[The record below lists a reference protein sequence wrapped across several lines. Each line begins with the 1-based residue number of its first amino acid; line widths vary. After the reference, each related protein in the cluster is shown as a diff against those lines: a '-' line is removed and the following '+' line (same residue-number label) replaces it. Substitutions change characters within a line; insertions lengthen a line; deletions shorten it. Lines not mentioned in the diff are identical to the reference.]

1 MAISKE
7 ESNLISYIRFP
18 LAAMVVLW
26 HTPQFYHVPISF
38 SDNAFVILSTLFSLF
53 VGIVVYVSVPAFFLM
68 SGYLFF
74 LNSSDWEGGAF
85 LNSYISKIKK
95 RIFTLLIPYI
105 LWNSIAM
112 FLNLVKCIAS
122 ALINNK
128 SFSEVISWLMDI
140 FPRGYWVANHRFMG
154 FENFL
159 GIRVYECSP
168 YDSPLWFIRDLM
180 VMTIISPF
188 LFYLIKKLKVVF
200 VVILS
205 ILYITGIWFQIPGFE
220 IRAVLFF
227 SIGAYL
233 AYNKKSLMQ
242 MCKNKSIHIFS
253 VLALVFTIFFYA
265 INSECRFYICR
276 IFILLGT
283 FSIFEIAANVMKRI
297 SISPVFTKTTFF
309 IYAAHRIF
317 IIYVVDSIIR
327 VLIVNAYVANVVSI
341 LFTPIV
347 TIAIIVMIYKILN
360 KINPK
365 VVSVLSG
372 GR

>member
-168 YDSPLWFIRDLM
+168 YDSPLWFIR
-180 VMTIISPF
+180 TGYISNSVIEV
-188 LFYLIKKLKVVF
+188 FYTRGYYWSSTVDY
-200 VVILS
+200 S
-205 ILYITGIWFQIPGFE
+205 DT
-220 IRAVLFF
+220 
-227 SIGAYL
+227 AYDINMSS
-233 AYNKKSLMQ
+233 YNVYPEDYGYRE
-242 MCKNKSIHIFS
+242 NGFS
-253 VLALVFTIFFYA
+253 VR
-265 INSECRFYICR
+265 C
-276 IFILLGT
+276 
-283 FSIFEIAANVMKRI
+283 
-297 SISPVFTKTTFF
+297 
-309 IYAAHRIF
+309 
-317 IIYVVDSIIR
+317 
-327 VLIVNAYVANVVSI
+327 VA
-341 LFTPIV
+341 
-347 TIAIIVMIYKILN
+347 
-360 KINPK
+360 
-365 VVSVLSG
+365 
-372 GR
+372 R